1 MPFFT
6 GLKRFLTVPEP
17 LLAVLKLSPALQFT
31 RYFFTLLKLT
41 SLVGVAIIC
50 AFMVYVMAHS
60 AVSPAYRVSTLHL
73 VGFDNAADALRGP
86 KRDNLSIEER
96 DLYTVLPD
104 LNTVLALRLVIARF
118 RQPNTRS

>member
-41 SLVGVAIIC
+41 SLVGVAIIWPSWSMLWRIQQSHPRT
-50 AFMVYVMAHS
+50 ASAH
-60 AVSPAYRVSTLHL
+60 
-73 VGFDNAADALRGP
+73 
-86 KRDNLSIEER
+86 
-96 DLYTVLPD
+96 YTSSGLTMQRM
-104 LNTVLALRLVIARF
+104 L
-118 RQPNTRS
+118 